1 MKNSEIHRLQ
11 KNKKESAEKNDK
23 SSRKDPTGA
32 VNTKKKLVGQKR
44 LKRGARGGGDDNDS
58 VDSKG
63 NIRNLIVTSEDTSD
77 EGEVEDES
85 SSYEEETSP
94 SEEIAEKSNIVRR
107 IAKREGRR
115 AALKAREMIARKFEK
130 KSGKESGKESGKKK
144 VANRVI
150 EEEEDESSEEEE
162 VLVVR
167 KKNKKAKKSKKVE
180 EEELSEEE
188 LSEDDEELSEDEEE
202 LSEDDEEEEDEE
214 EYDDDSRGFIMTL
227 GIGDSHVRS
236 LKPKRYNMKKE
247 SEEVQRFVKL
257 MTTPIEENTIDDQI
271 DHFKGLAV
279 EKRKQLM
286 ETLEKK
292 GNSIK
297 TEQPLVFKI
306 LTMNLPSDVQ
316 QMILAKYNSLQT
328 MDTSSGEYFKFRNWL
343 EKVTSIPF
351 GIYKEIPARIEDG
364 AAACTAFMERAK
376 KCMHEALYGQEDA
389 KLQILQFIASKIT
402 NPTARGLSLLLV
414 GPPGIGKTSLIKNG
428 IAKALDWPFQFIS
441 LGGDSDATTYTGH
454 QLVYEGSH
462 CGKIVNSIVGA
473 KSMSMVLMF
482 DELDKISGTAKGEE
496 VQNMLIHLTDPV
508 QNADFEDKYLS
519 GVPIDLSRVM
529 FVFSGNDINK
539 IDKILLDRMIVVQLE
554 GYSSKEKQVIAE
566 QYLIPGALNET
577 NLNEKVRISSEV
589 IQHIISE
596 YAGEEKGVR
605 ELKRSIDQIV
615 QRINML
621 RIFNSKDLPF
631 HIKDFSLPFV
641 LKKEHID
648 LFLKKKDTNE
658 SIRHLY
664 T

>member
-1 MKNSEIHRLQ
+1 MKNSEIHRMQ

-44 LKRGARGGGDDNDS
+44 VKRGARGGGDDNDS

-63 NIRNLIVTSEDTSD
+63 NICNLIVTSEDTSD
-77 EGEVEDES
+77 EGEVEDDS

-115 AALKAREMIARKFEK
+115 AALKAREIIAKKFAK
-130 KSGKESGKESGKKK
+130 KNTKESGKKK
-144 VANRVI
+144 MANRVI
-150 EEEEDESSEEEE
+150 EEEDESSEEED
-162 VLVVR
+162 VLVV
-167 KKNKKAKKSKKVE
+167 KKKSKKAKKVE
-180 EEELSEEE
+180 KEELSEEE
-188 LSEDDEELSEDEEE
+188 LSEEDEEEDEEE
-202 LSEDDEEEEDEE
+202 LSDEDDEELSDE
-214 EYDDDSRGFIMTL
+214 DDDGHGFIMTL

-247 SEEVQRFVKL
+247 PEEVQRFVHL

-271 DHFKGLAV
+271 DHFKGLSV

-376 KCMHEALYGQEDA
+376 KCMQQALYGQEDA

-539 IDKILLDRMIVVQLE
+539 IDKVLLDRMIVVQLE

-664 T
+664 A

>member
-1 MKNSEIHRLQ
+1 
-11 KNKKESAEKNDK
+11 
-23 SSRKDPTGA
+23 
-32 VNTKKKLVGQKR
+32 
-44 LKRGARGGGDDNDS
+44 
-58 VDSKG
+58 
-63 NIRNLIVTSEDTSD
+63 
-77 EGEVEDES
+77 
-85 SSYEEETSP
+85 
-94 SEEIAEKSNIVRR
+94 
-107 IAKREGRR
+107 
-115 AALKAREMIARKFEK
+115 
-130 KSGKESGKESGKKK
+130 
-144 VANRVI
+144 
-150 EEEEDESSEEEE
+150 
-162 VLVVR
+162 
-167 KKNKKAKKSKKVE
+167 
-180 EEELSEEE
+180 
-188 LSEDDEELSEDEEE
+188 
-202 LSEDDEEEEDEE
+202 
-214 EYDDDSRGFIMTL
+214 MTL

-247 SEEVQRFVKL
+247 PEEVQRFVHL

-271 DHFKGLAV
+271 DHFKGLSV

-376 KCMHEALYGQEDA
+376 KCMQQALYGQEDA

-539 IDKILLDRMIVVQLE
+539 IDKVLLDRMIVVQLE

-664 T
+664 A

>member
-1 MKNSEIHRLQ
+1 MKNSEIHRMQ

-63 NIRNLIVTSEDTSD
+63 NVRNLIVTSEDTSD

-115 AALKAREMIARKFEK
+115 AALKAREMIARKFAK
-130 KSGKESGKESGKKK
+130 KSGKESGKKKM
-144 VANRVI
+144 ANRVI

-167 KKNKKAKKSKKVE
+167 KKSKKAKKSKKVE

-188 LSEDDEELSEDEEE
+188 DDEELSEDDEELSE
-202 LSEDDEEEEDEE
+202 EEDEDE
-214 EYDDDSRGFIMTL
+214 DEDDDEDDDGHGFIMTL

-376 KCMHEALYGQEDA
+376 KCMQQALYGQEDA

-539 IDKILLDRMIVVQLE
+539 IDKVLLDRMIVVQLE

-664 T
+664 A

>member
-1 MKNSEIHRLQ
+1 MKNSEIHRMQ

-44 LKRGARGGGDDNDS
+44 VKRGARGGGDDNDS

-63 NIRNLIVTSEDTSD
+63 NICNLIVTSEDTSD
-77 EGEVEDES
+77 EGEVEDDS

-115 AALKAREMIARKFEK
+115 AALKAREIIAKKFAK
-130 KSGKESGKESGKKK
+130 KTTKESGQKKM
-144 VANRVI
+144 ANRVI
-150 EEEEDESSEEEE
+150 EEEDESSEEED
-162 VLVVR
+162 VLVV
-167 KKNKKAKKSKKVE
+167 KKKSKKAKKIEKEELE
-180 EEELSEEE
+180 EEEE
-188 LSEDDEELSEDEEE
+188 EDDEELSEDT
-202 LSEDDEEEEDEE
+202 SDDDDEEEDEDDEDEE
-214 EYDDDSRGFIMTL
+214 DSHGFIMTL

-247 SEEVQRFVKL
+247 SEEVQRFVHL

-271 DHFKGLAV
+271 DHFKGLSV

-351 GIYKEIPARIEDG
+351 GTYKEIPARIEDG
-364 AAACTAFMERAK
+364 AAACTAVMERAK
-376 KCMHEALYGQEDA
+376 KCMQQALYGQEDA

-539 IDKILLDRMIVVQLE
+539 IDKVLLDRMIVVQLE

-664 T
+664 A

>member
-1 MKNSEIHRLQ
+1 MKNSEIHRMQ

-44 LKRGARGGGDDNDS
+44 VKRGARGGGDDNDS

-63 NIRNLIVTSEDTSD
+63 NICNLIVTSEDTSD

-115 AALKAREMIARKFEK
+115 AALKAREIIAKKFAK
-130 KSGKESGKESGKKK
+130 KNTKESGKKK
-144 VANRVI
+144 MANRVI
-150 EEEEDESSEEEE
+150 EEEDESSEEED
-162 VLVVR
+162 VLVV
-167 KKNKKAKKSKKVE
+167 KKKSKKAKKVE
-180 EEELSEEE
+180 KEELSEEE
-188 LSEDDEELSEDEEE
+188 LSEEDEEEDEEE
-202 LSEDDEEEEDEE
+202 LSDEDDEELSDE
-214 EYDDDSRGFIMTL
+214 DDDGHGFIMTL

-247 SEEVQRFVKL
+247 PEEVQRFVHL

-271 DHFKGLAV
+271 DHFKGLSV

-376 KCMHEALYGQEDA
+376 KCMQQALYGQEDA

-539 IDKILLDRMIVVQLE
+539 IDKVLLDRMIVVQLE

-664 T
+664 A

>member
-1 MKNSEIHRLQ
+1 M
-11 KNKKESAEKNDK
+11 
-23 SSRKDPTGA
+23 
-32 VNTKKKLVGQKR
+32 
-44 LKRGARGGGDDNDS
+44 
-58 VDSKG
+58 
-63 NIRNLIVTSEDTSD
+63 
-77 EGEVEDES
+77 
-85 SSYEEETSP
+85 
-94 SEEIAEKSNIVRR
+94 
-107 IAKREGRR
+107 
-115 AALKAREMIARKFEK
+115 
-130 KSGKESGKESGKKK
+130 
-144 VANRVI
+144 
-150 EEEEDESSEEEE
+150 
-162 VLVVR
+162 
-167 KKNKKAKKSKKVE
+167 
-180 EEELSEEE
+180 
-188 LSEDDEELSEDEEE
+188 
-202 LSEDDEEEEDEE
+202 
-214 EYDDDSRGFIMTL
+214 
-227 GIGDSHVRS
+227 
-236 LKPKRYNMKKE
+236 
-247 SEEVQRFVKL
+247 
-257 MTTPIEENTIDDQI
+257 
-271 DHFKGLAV
+271 
-279 EKRKQLM
+279 
-286 ETLEKK
+286 
-292 GNSIK
+292 
-297 TEQPLVFKI
+297 
-306 LTMNLPSDVQ
+306 Q
-316 QMILAKYNSLQT
+316 Q
-328 MDTSSGEYFKFRNWL
+328 
-343 EKVTSIPF
+343 
-351 GIYKEIPARIEDG
+351 
-364 AAACTAFMERAK
+364 
-376 KCMHEALYGQEDA
+376 ALYGQEDA

-539 IDKILLDRMIVVQLE
+539 IDKVLLDRMIVVQLE

-664 T
+664 A